1 MTAMI
6 FAELLRLR
14 TVATHRWIALGMVA
28 LIAVNAA
35 PFVNGASTSADQVTS
50 QLRGLAQL
58 GIFLVAAYAAHVVGD
73 EFRRGSVAMTYLVH
87 PSRGRVAAAHAV
99 TYGAVGAVVAVVLA
113 GVAMAVVLFIAAGD
127 DVNTGFGAADV
138 GLVLVGSALGGAVLG
153 AAGALIGAVAR
164 HPGLAMGIVVVWSV
178 SESLVTRGGTRGGI
192 GPYLPFQLLGAVTGL
207 SDEVAV
213 LPAIGL
219 LLVCLALTALAARRW
234 ALPRDLT

>member
-1 MTAMI
+1 MNAMI
-6 FAELLRLR
+6 SAELLRLR
-14 TVATHRWIALGMVA
+14 TVVTHRWIALGMLA

-35 PFVNGASTSADQVTS
+35 PFLNGASTTSDEVVS

-58 GIFLVAAYAAHVVGD
+58 GIFMVAACAAHVVGD

-87 PSRGRVAAAHAV
+87 PGRGRVAAAHAV
-99 TYGAVGAVVAVVLA
+99 TYGAVGAVLAVVLA

-192 GPYLPFQLLGAVTGL
+192 GPYLPFQLTGGATSL
-207 SDEVAV
+207 SHHVAV
-213 LPAIGL
+213 LPGVGL
-219 LLVCLALTALAARRW
+219 LLVSLALMALATRRW

>member
-1 MTAMI
+1 MKAMI
-6 FAELLRLR
+6 SAELLRLR
-14 TVATHRWIALGMVA
+14 TVATDRWIALLLLA

-35 PFVNGASTSADQVTS
+35 PFVNGASTSADEVVA

-58 GIFLVAAYAAHVVGD
+58 AILMVAAYAAYIVGD

-99 TYGAVGAVVAVVLA
+99 SYAAVGAVFAAILA
-113 GVAMAVVLFIAAGD
+113 GAAMAVVLPVAAGD
-127 DVNTGFGAADV
+127 HINTGFGAADIA
-138 GLVLVGSALGGAVLG
+138 LVLAGSALGGAVLG

-178 SESLVTRGGTRGGI
+178 SESLATRGGTRGGI
-192 GPYLPFQLLGAVTGL
+192 AHYLPFQLVGGVTSL
-207 SDEVAV
+207 SDDVAV

-219 LLVCLALTALAARRW
+219 LLVYLALMALAVRRW